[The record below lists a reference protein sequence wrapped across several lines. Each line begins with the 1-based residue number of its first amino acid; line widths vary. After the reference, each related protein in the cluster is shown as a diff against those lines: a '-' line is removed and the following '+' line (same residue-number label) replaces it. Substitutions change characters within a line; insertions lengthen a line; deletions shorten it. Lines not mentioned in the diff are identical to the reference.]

1 MRGELNM
8 KKGKLKFI
16 SSLALSMLLL
26 AACGD
31 SENTSDTKSVSGPN
45 SSKEKYT
52 INIAYGNQPG
62 EPIDQLAQKWEE
74 LAEEKSEGQIDLVLY
89 PSSQLG
95 AEKDVIE
102 QAMQGNNAIV
112 LAGYDFLIDYVPDA
126 GILTAP
132 YLTDDTDSLRKI
144 TGTEWFSNIDKQ
156 LKDKGFDV
164 IIPNVVYGER
174 HMMTSKKVEKPA
186 DLAGL
191 KIRVPN
197 NQMSIKT
204 MEALGAAA
212 TPLPLADL
220 YPSLQQGLI
229 DGAENPVSVL
239 QGAKVQEVAK
249 YLSLTGHQRFIV
261 SFTGGVK
268 FINGLPEDI
277 VDILR
282 ETGAEAAEYGY
293 KVLEETDQKVL
304 EEFKADGV
312 EIVEVD
318 TALFKEKVTNV
329 YDEFKGIWSDNLY
342 ADLLAEIEKLK

>member
-1 MRGELNM
+1 MT
-8 KKGKLKFI
+8 KGKKLKFI
-16 SSLALSMLLL
+16 SGIALSMLLL
-26 AACGD
+26 VACGD
-31 SENTSDTKSVSGPN
+31 STDTSGNGASAD
-45 SSKEKYT
+45 KETYT

-62 EPIDQLAQKWEE
+62 EPIDELAKKWEE
-74 LAEEKSEGQIDLVLY
+74 LAEEKSNGQIDLVLF

-102 QAMQGNNAIV
+102 QAMQGNNVIV
-112 LAGYDFLIDYVPDA
+112 LAGYDFLLDYVPDA

-132 YLTDDTDSLRKI
+132 YLTDDTELLRQI
-144 TGTEWFSNIDKQ
+144 TDTEWFSNINNQ
-156 LKDKGFDV
+156 LKDKGISV

-174 HMMTSKKVEKPA
+174 HLMTGKKVETPE

-191 KIRVPN
+191 KVRVPN

-239 QGAKVQEVAK
+239 HGAKVQEVAK

-261 SFTGGVK
+261 SFSGGES

-277 VDILR
+277 VTILK

-293 KVLEETDQKVL
+293 EVLKETDQKVL
-304 EEFKADGV
+304 EDFEAQGV

-318 TALFKEKVTNV
+318 TALFKEKVASV
-329 YDEFKGIWSDNLY
+329 YDEFKDEWSDNLY
-342 ADLLAEIEKLK
+342 EDLLAELEKLGQ

>member
-1 MRGELNM
+1 M
-8 KKGKLKFI
+8 KKGKLKFVSGI
-16 SSLALSMLLL
+16 ALSMLLL

-31 SENTSDTKSVSGPN
+31 SGNSSDTKAVSG
-45 SSKEKYT
+45 SGAKEKYT
-52 INIAYGNQPG
+52 INIAYGNQPD
-62 EPIDQLAQKWEE
+62 EPIDQFAKKWEE
-74 LAEEKSEGQIDLVLY
+74 LAEEKSGGQIDLVLY

-112 LAGYDFLIDYVPDA
+112 LAGYDFLLDYVPDA

-132 YLTDDTDSLRKI
+132 YLTDDTELLRKV
-144 TGTEWFSNIDKQ
+144 TDTEWFGKIDQQ
-156 LKDKGFDV
+156 LKDKGLDV

-174 HMMTSKKVEKPA
+174 HIMAGKKVETPE

-204 MEALGAAA
+204 MEALGAGA

-261 SFTGGVK
+261 SFTGGVD
-268 FINGLPEDI
+268 FINGLPDDI
-277 VDILR
+277 ENILR
-282 ETGAEAAEYGY
+282 ETGAEASEYGY
-293 KVLEETDQKVL
+293 EVLKETDKKVLEDFE
-304 EEFKADGV
+304 AAGV

-318 TALFKEKVTNV
+318 TALFKEKVASV
-329 YDEFKGIWSDNLY
+329 YDEFKDVWSDNLY
-342 ADLLAEIEKLK
+342 EDLLAELEKLK

>member
-1 MRGELNM
+1 M
-8 KKGKLKFI
+8 KKSKFKFI
-16 SSLALSMLLL
+16 SGVALSILLL

-31 SENTSDTKSVSGPN
+31 SENADTKSADAAN
-45 SSKEKYT
+45 DDKEKYT

-62 EPIDQLAQKWEE
+62 EPIDQLAKKWEE
-74 LAEEKSEGQIDLVLY
+74 LAEEKSGGQLDLVLY

-102 QAMQGNNAIV
+102 QAIQGNNVIV
-112 LAGYDFLIDYVPDA
+112 LAGYDFLLDYVPDA

-132 YLTDDTDSLRKI
+132 YLTDDTDLLRKI
-144 TGTEWFSNIDKQ
+144 TDTEWFSNIDKQ
-156 LKDKGFDV
+156 LVDKGINI

-174 HMMTSKKVEKPA
+174 HLMTGKKVETPA

-191 KIRVPN
+191 KVRVPN

-229 DGAENPVSVL
+229 DGAENPISVL

-261 SFTGGVK
+261 SFAGGVN
-268 FINGLPEDI
+268 FTNGLPEEI
-277 VDILR
+277 VKILK
-282 ETGAEAAEYGY
+282 ETGAEAADYGY
-293 KVLEETDQKVL
+293 GVLKETDQKVL
-304 EEFKADGV
+304 EDFKAEGV

-318 TALFKEKVTNV
+318 TALFKEKVASV
-329 YDEFKGIWSDNLY
+329 YDEFKDVWSDNLY
-342 ADLLAEIEKLK
+342 ENLLAELEKLK